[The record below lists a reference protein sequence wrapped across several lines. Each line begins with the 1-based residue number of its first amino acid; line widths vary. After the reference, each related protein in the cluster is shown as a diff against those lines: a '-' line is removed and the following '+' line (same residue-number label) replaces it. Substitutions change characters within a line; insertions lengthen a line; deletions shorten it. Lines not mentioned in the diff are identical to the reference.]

1 MYRMLAGSYRDIGDR
16 KSMLRTAA
24 IALSH
29 DPTVAV
35 EELKRTWRRLS
46 ST

>member
-24 IALSH
+24 IALSR